1 MRPHRTRFLAIS
13 AVTTAAAMAVA
24 ACSSGSNS
32 SGTGNKSTVLI
43 GASLSLTGD
52 FSADGQAFQRGYQLW
67 ASDLNSHGGLLGRQV
82 KLTFLN
88 DQSDPATVTANYTK
102 LIAQDK
108 VNLVFGPFS
117 TLLTVPAAKV
127 AARYDYAFPEGAG
140 GGPAVY
146 QLKLPNVFN
155 PSPSVAGQLVPFA
168 DWVASLPA
176 SERPTT
182 AAYPQANDP
191 FADPMTETAQAI
203 LQKDGVET
211 VYSKVYPAENP
222 DYKAGAD
229 AVAATGAQMVVL
241 GSVDVPTVTAFV
253 QAFEQQHYNPKI
265 FAASAGPDQGADFVK
280 AVGAKNT
287 TGIMVPNG
295 WYTGLPNPLSQAFVK
310 AYLTKY
316 GGSPSD
322 INADSA
328 EGYSV
333 GEITAAA
340 VKATHSLDN
349 KEIISFLHSGVTLQ
363 TVQGPVKFNSV
374 GENVV
379 ARNFILQWQ
388 NGPKFVPVLPTSAA
402 GSVAIVNPKPA
413 WGGSPGR
420 EVRGARSDAGQGTP
434 QNGPS
439 WAGGGHTVPV
449 NATYAPCTRA
459 PARPPEGRTG

>member
-1 MRPHRTRFLAIS
+1 
-13 AVTTAAAMAVA
+13 VV
-24 ACSSGSNS
+24 
-32 SGTGNKSTVLI
+32 I

-52 FSADGQAFQRGYQLW
+52 FSADGQAFKRGYELW
-67 ASDLNSHGGLLGRQV
+67 ASEVNKTGGLLGRKVQLV
-82 KLTFLN
+82 FQN
-88 DQSDPATVTANYTK
+88 DASDPTTVATNYTK
-102 LIAQDK
+102 LIAQQK

-127 AARYDYAFPEGAG
+127 AARYGYAFPEGAG

-155 PSPSVAGQLVPFA
+155 PSPPIADQLVPFA
-168 DWVASLPA
+168 DWVAALPA
-176 SERPTT
+176 TERPKT
-182 AAYPQANDP
+182 AAYPQVNDP
-191 FADPMTETAQAI
+191 FADPMTEAAQSI
-203 LQKDGVET
+203 LQKAGVKT
-211 VYSKVYPAENP
+211 VYSKIYPAENP

-241 GSVDVPTVTAFV
+241 GSVDVPTATAFI

-265 FAASAGPDQGADFVK
+265 FAASSGPDQGADFVK

-287 TGIMVPNG
+287 NGIMVPNG
-295 WYTGLPNPLSQAFVK
+295 WYAGLPNPLSQAFVK
-310 AYLTKY
+310 AYVAKY

-349 KEIISFLHSGVTLQ
+349 KKIISFLHSSVTLQ

-379 ARNFILQWQ
+379 AQKFIFQWQ
-388 NGPKFVPVLPTSAA
+388 TGPKFVQVLPSSAS
-402 GSVAIVNPKPA
+402 GSVPIVNPKPA
-413 WGGSPGR
+413 WS
-420 EVRGARSDAGQGTP
+420 S
-434 QNGPS
+434 
-439 WAGGGHTVPV
+439 
-449 NATYAPCTRA
+449 
-459 PARPPEGRTG
+459 